1 MCTHTGCVVH
11 SGTLSDPFDLLYLTY
26 PAGTCRLR
34 LGDIKSTVVIL
45 QYGYQH
51 LVSTAGI
58 WTRKTLSTGTACL
71 SVREQ
76 LAQNEQHRVYG
87 VLGNLRVLIALKAAR
102 RRLSARRRVSK
113 PTKVD
118 TLPQTRLHLLQKDHI
133 PPNNSL
139 WPNLFKPPQGHSGI
153 MVILG
158 LTLFD
163 RKKSFFLTRNC
174 L

>member
-1 MCTHTGCVVH
+1 MQ
-11 SGTLSDPFDLLYLTY
+11 
-26 PAGTCRLR
+26 AGM
-34 LGDIKSTVVIL
+34 
-45 QYGYQH
+45 
-51 LVSTAGI
+51 
-58 WTRKTLSTGTACL
+58 
-71 SVREQ
+71 
-76 LAQNEQHRVYG
+76 

-153 MVILG
+153 MVICE
-158 LTLFD
+158 LTIFD
-163 RKKSFFLTRNC
+163 RKKIISFRHA
-174 L
+174 